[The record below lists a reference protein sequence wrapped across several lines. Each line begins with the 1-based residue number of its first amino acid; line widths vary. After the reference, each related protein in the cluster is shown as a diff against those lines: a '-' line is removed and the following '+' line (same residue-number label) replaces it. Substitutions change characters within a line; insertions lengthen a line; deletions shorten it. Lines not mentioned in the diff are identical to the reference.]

1 MLASRSKVI
10 AFVAIAFYFLIARTA
25 TSRFHKLLMLQ
36 HLKRLRRERKIKY
49 QTCVSMAARRFRGRL
64 VEGKFRILR
73 RTFEY
78 IVWVVGPYLSKRDT
92 KLDRSLSRK
101 SCKWYLEWKIQSLLL
116 PDGLP
121 LKKVD
126 PIVPFMI
133 ERNALS
139 KTCQWHDLL
148 TAGSEILPRYKRIY
162 LSFRPWLPAVTMPD
176 HRVITTFTLVKFL
189 LSSTNLPKYYVYTRK
204 CLPW

>member
-1 MLASRSKVI
+1 
-10 AFVAIAFYFLIARTA
+10 
-25 TSRFHKLLMLQ
+25 MLQ
-36 HLKRLRRERKIKY
+36 QLKRLRRERKILL
-49 QTCVSMAARRFRGRL
+49 QIALRNIRQARREWAWPQNQFWVDSLLQGDF
-64 VEGKFRILR
+64 VEDWWKENFRILR
-73 RTFEY
+73 RTFEF
-78 IVWVVGPYLSKRDT
+78 IVRVIGPDLSKRDT

-101 SCKWYLEWKIQSLLL
+101 GCKWYLEWKIQSLLL